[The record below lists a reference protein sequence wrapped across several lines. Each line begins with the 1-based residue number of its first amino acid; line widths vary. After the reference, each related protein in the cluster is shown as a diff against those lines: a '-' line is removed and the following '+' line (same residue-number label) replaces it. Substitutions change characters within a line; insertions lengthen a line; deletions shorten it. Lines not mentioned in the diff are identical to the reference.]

1 MTVSL
6 TKSLSYCGV
15 SGTAWYHAGRPRDP
29 AIDGRTESLIMGAA
43 RTGPACGTRRMAAQP
58 AGRLGAPAN
67 RKKVSGIC
75 RKPGRTAPGMR
86 ESGTIRSGRR
96 LPRPVEPNRFW
107 EAGMSCMWCGRD
119 GRCYT
124 FNVLGAFTGQ
134 WLGFAFDAR
143 ATRRAAIM
151 PVTNAVAA
159 RSPDPG
165 RLTIRVDSGSRHAG
179 RDFGRSVDVPG
190 AGPEYACASTP
201 RQNGHTGSLHKTPKK
216 ECAWPHWFRDAKAAE
231 VALLGAPGGCNRH
244 RIRSAMGY
252 ATPDEFAKRRE
263 KASPQ
268 EAAGRQRG
276 QGV

>member
-1 MTVSL
+1 M
-6 TKSLSYCGV
+6 
-15 SGTAWYHAGRPRDP
+15 
-29 AIDGRTESLIMGAA
+29 ESLIMEVAKT
-43 RTGPACGTRRMAAQP
+43 RSTCGTRRMAAQL
-58 AGRLGAPAN
+58 ARQLGAPAS
-67 RKKVSGIC
+67 RKKVSKIC

-96 LPRPVEPNRFW
+96 LPRPVEPDRFR
-107 EAGMSCMWCGRD
+107 EADMSCIWCGRD
-119 GRCYT
+119 GRCCA
-124 FNVLGAFTGQ
+124 FNVLDVLTGQ

-143 ATRRAAIM
+143 ATRHAAII
-151 PVTNAVAA
+151 PVTSAVAA

-165 RLTIRVDSGSRHAG
+165 RLTMRVDSGSRHAG
-179 RDFGRSVDVPG
+179 RDFRRSVDVPG
-190 AGPEYACASTP
+190 AGPEYTCANTH
-201 RQNGHTGSLHKTPKK
+201 RQNGHTGSLHKVPKK
-216 ECAWPHWFRDAKAAE
+216 ERAWPHGFKDAKEAG
-231 VALLGAPGGCNRH
+231 VALPGAPGGCDRH